1 MSYLVHLLD
10 PEGSLS
16 ATTVV
21 VLLLTGGVVTRFRK
35 MSKAVN
41 TQRKVTKLRIHIRDI
56 IPDRST
62 ILDFFTRWRHLP
74 GP

>member
-1 MSYLVHLLD
+1 MD

-16 ATTVV
+16 GTTVV
-21 VLLLTGGVVTRFRK
+21 VVVVVVVVVTGGVVTSFRK
-35 MSKAVN
+35 MPKALLIRN
-41 TQRKVTKLRIHIRDI
+41 GKLRNRIHIRDI

-62 ILDFFTRWRHLP
+62 VLDFTRWRHLP